1 MPIGGQGTKAVG
13 ARSARAP
20 SGAWMSAIHTEE
32 DVAKDNEVFEVSN
45 LAEIVFI

>member
-1 MPIGGQGTKAVG
+1 
-13 ARSARAP
+13 
-20 SGAWMSAIHTEE
+20 MSAIHTEE